1 MERLSSAENFDLT
14 PLTLS
19 LKTLL
24 YIYAYPHVVK
34 NKHVCSAALFIQSN
48 VFTCLFVK
56 QHSEAYVCGTVAY
69 TVEKGVTKYM
79 KGYWCDIYDRNR
91 QLCRRM

>member
-24 YIYAYPHVVK
+24 YIYAYPHVMK

-48 VFTCLFVK
+48 AFTCLFVK

-79 KGYWCDIYDRNR
+79 K
-91 QLCRRM
+91 